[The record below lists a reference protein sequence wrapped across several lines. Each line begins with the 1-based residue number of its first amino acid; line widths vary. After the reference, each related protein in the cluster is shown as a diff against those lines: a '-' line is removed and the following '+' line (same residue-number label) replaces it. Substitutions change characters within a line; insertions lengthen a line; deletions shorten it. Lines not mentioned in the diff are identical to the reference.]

1 MTDSEKPVPA
11 HQQIAKIICNCVQD
25 VKFAE
30 GRVWPQYLNEAKRI
44 FDLVDQSISHRVKP
58 SSWLPVST
66 NPPPQDGTWIAL
78 CNFAEDLETGD
89 WGFHDGPYTARWHD
103 FRWRDAN
110 NEEVDGCEYWS
121 LIAKP
126 ERPQ

>member
-1 MTDSEKPVPA
+1 MDWNRVIAELEQRSSNGKQEGDRIRSYTTGPDAA
-11 HQQIAKIICNCVQD
+11 HWVLGGIA
-25 VKFAE
+25 
-30 GRVWPQYLNEAKRI
+30 EALRAG
-44 FDLVDQSISHRVKP
+44 VST
-58 SSWLPVST
+58 WLPIST

-78 CNFAEDLETGD
+78 CNFAEDLETGK
-89 WGFHDGPYTARWHD
+89 WLFYDGPYTARWHD